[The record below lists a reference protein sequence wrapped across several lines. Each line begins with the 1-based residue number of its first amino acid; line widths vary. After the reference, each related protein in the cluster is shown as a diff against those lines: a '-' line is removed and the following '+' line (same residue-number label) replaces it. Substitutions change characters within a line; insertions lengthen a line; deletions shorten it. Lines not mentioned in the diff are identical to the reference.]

1 MRSFQNTV
9 QTHFWGEYVL
19 NSMSAMSAISGKD
32 KDAES
37 TDRKKLN
44 DLFEMVDDYIEQ
56 A

>member
-1 MRSFQNTV
+1 MRSLQNTV

-19 NSMSAMSAISGKD
+19 NSMSVISEKD

-37 TDRKKLN
+37 TDRKRMN